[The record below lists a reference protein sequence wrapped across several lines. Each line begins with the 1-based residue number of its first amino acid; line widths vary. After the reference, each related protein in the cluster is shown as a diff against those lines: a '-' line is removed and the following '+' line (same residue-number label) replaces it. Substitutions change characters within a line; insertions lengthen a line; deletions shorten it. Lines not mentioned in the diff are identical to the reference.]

1 MYAYHLFS
9 KDAPATRHTKL
20 LANIFYMSNQIGSI
34 VTAAPAYEVSAR
46 LTVNVFVLSRC
57 ETA

>member
-1 MYAYHLFS
+1 MYAYRLFS
-9 KDAPATRHTKL
+9 KDAPATRHAKL
-20 LANIFYMSNQIGSI
+20 LTNIFYVSNQIGSI
-34 VTAAPAYEVSAR
+34 VTGAPAYEVSAG